1 MKILFT
7 QILNMSFTASVV
19 ILLVLAMRFLL
30 RREPKIYSYALWA
43 VVLFRLLCPISLTGD
58 LSVLNFASSKADNY
72 TRVEQTAYGTQTF
85 ETERYSTMNYIPA
98 QITIAEQEPEAVA
111 EVEKT
116 FDWKALGACVWL
128 IGAVGMGCSGLVS
141 FRKLKKQLS
150 EAIHWKKEVY
160 LTDQIETPFVLGL
173 WKPKIY
179 LPIALDNWERV
190 YILAHERH
198 HIRRGDPVFKLLAY
212 IALCLHWF
220 NPLVWRAFHLAEKD
234 MEMSCD
240 EAVIR
245 RLGPEIRADYAQSL
259 LRLST
264 GHRKFTG
271 MPLAFGE
278 GDTKGRVKNMAKWKK
293 PSVWMTVLCLV
304 VCCYI
309 GVVCALNPKQD
320 VPDFPTMSG
329 PVSCGTGDL
338 YYEVPE
344 GCVIEPA
351 ECTIEDCGNTLITDG
366 TNTIG
371 GVNVYNAPDMTQED
385 WWTQLGLQE
394 YDDGLCYF
402 GCDWAGGIWSVEF
415 ISDEPE
421 GTPKTVDR
429 DHYFFLSE
437 DGAYVYDM
445 WFDLLTVDPE
455 VKETILDSA
464 DVGNQGLEKKRE
476 SNGGILI
483 KYVDFRIIFPK
494 GMDYGDGEEI
504 TLDGKTVGGLKLR
517 KQEQANDPDMFSL
530 EWMEAI
536 GVPEASDPQ
545 MGYMG
550 SGSNYSDYEINFFL
564 DVPVERDEAGNIIR
578 NEEGNAVL
586 DQEVTHY
593 FFVNGLDVYDLW
605 FYNNRLPNTTRESVL
620 KTCAIQGVTDIA
632 AMADALAEEESALQ
646 QCRDVLTQI
655 QSSLGYKIETRQE
668 NGDSAL
674 NDITNFTDWIYDNDW
689 MQIAQIPESGGS
701 SIAGELLVD
710 GQHYECDSTKEW
722 KETTRQ
728 DAVKPWLARFQWDD
742 TIAAYMDTM
751 TQADGTTV
759 MLRIDEAFAEGSDQ
773 QPHYFVNFVFDTD
786 GAFRNVYIQVN
797 LFTDNEICR
806 TESIASLEA
815 ETVRSEM
822 LDQLKDTS
830 IQIAAV
836 MPKAETGLKVINEE
850 TILQQCSD
858 VVTLVR
864 NSARHL
870 HSEAIGPGEE
880 RTVTDTYK
888 LTNGETLNGDCL
900 HLEVVNGERQEAFLM
915 LAEENKFYHGEALA
929 GEELQWR
936 EVSFEEFVYHPQQG
950 VLLGKTYMQLMTY
963 DETITNSTGNCY
975 MVTYHEPY
983 MEARVGAGHQA
994 ESFQMGFQ
1002 FDQQG
1007 NFVELHILAYDQDD
1021 EINVTESIVSL
1032 GDEESVRNVID
1043 QALQQALA
1051 QING

>member
-58 LSVLNFASSKADNY
+58 LSVLNFASSKSDNY
-72 TRVEQTAYGTQTF
+72 MRVEQSETGTRRY
-85 ETERYSTMNYIPA
+85 ETNGFSTMNYIPA

-220 NPLVWRAFHLAEKD
+220 NPLVWLAFHLAEKD

-264 GHRKFTG
+264 GHRKLTG

-278 GDTKGRVKNMAKWKK
+278 GDTKGRVKNMARWKK
-293 PSVWMTVLCLV
+293 PSVWVTIVCLVLCIG
-304 VCCYI
+304 I
-309 GVVCALNPKQD
+309 GVFCVLNPRQD
-320 VPDFPTMSG
+320 IDSPVMNG
-329 PVSCGTGDL
+329 PVGCANGDL
-338 YYEVPE
+338 DYTIPE
-344 GCVIEPA
+344 GC
-351 ECTIEDCGNTLITDG
+351 TIETAKEETAKNCGNAVFTDG
-366 TNTIG
+366 TNVIG

-421 GTPKTVDR
+421 GTPRTVDR

-455 VKETILDSA
+455 VKEAILSSA
-464 DVGNQGLEKKRE
+464 NIGSRKPEEETE
-476 SNGGILI
+476 SVAGILT
-483 KYVDFRIIFPK
+483 KYVDFRFILTK

-536 GVPEASDPQ
+536 GVREASDPQ

-550 SGSNYSDYEINFFL
+550 SGSNYADYEINFFL

-701 SIAGELLVD
+701 SIAGELLAD

-728 DAVKPWLARFQWDD
+728 DVVKPWLARFQWDD
-742 TIAAYMDTM
+742 TIVAYMDTS
-751 TQADGTTV
+751 TREDKVTV
-759 MLRIDEAFAEGSDQ
+759 MLRIDEPFAEGENQ
-773 QPHYFVNFVFDTD
+773 QPHYFVNFAFDTD
-786 GAFRNVYIQVN
+786 GAFRNVYLQIN
-797 LFTDNEICR
+797 LFMDNEIYR
-806 TESIASLEA
+806 TESIASLDA

-822 LDQLKDTS
+822 QDYLKDSS
-830 IQIAAV
+830 IQIMAV
-836 MPKAETGLKVINEE
+836 IPEAETGLKVINE
-850 TILQQCSD
+850 
-858 VVTLVR
+858 
-864 NSARHL
+864 
-870 HSEAIGPGEE
+870 
-880 RTVTDTYK
+880 
-888 LTNGETLNGDCL
+888 
-900 HLEVVNGERQEAFLM
+900 
-915 LAEENKFYHGEALA
+915 
-929 GEELQWR
+929 
-936 EVSFEEFVYHPQQG
+936 
-950 VLLGKTYMQLMTY
+950 
-963 DETITNSTGNCY
+963 
-975 MVTYHEPY
+975 
-983 MEARVGAGHQA
+983 
-994 ESFQMGFQ
+994 
-1002 FDQQG
+1002 
-1007 NFVELHILAYDQDD
+1007 
-1021 EINVTESIVSL
+1021 
-1032 GDEESVRNVID
+1032 
-1043 QALQQALA
+1043 
-1051 QING
+1051 

>member
-1 MKILFT
+1 MKLLFT

-30 RREPKIYSYALWA
+30 RREPKIYAYALWA

-58 LSVLNFASSKADNY
+58 LSLLDFASSKSDNY
-72 TRVEQTAYGTQTF
+72 TRAEPS
-85 ETERYSTMNYIPA
+85 ETGIYRYETNRYSTMNYIPA
-98 QITIAEQEPEAVA
+98 ETVSVEPEVAVESEMA
-111 EVEKT
+111 
-116 FDWKALGACVWL
+116 FDWKALGAYVWL
-128 IGAVGMGCSGLVS
+128 VGAVGMGCSGMVS
-141 FRKLKKQLS
+141 FGKLKKQLA

-160 LTDQIETPFVLGL
+160 LTDQVQTPFVLGL

-179 LPIALDNWERV
+179 LPIALDDWERV

-198 HIRRGDPVFKLLAY
+198 HIRRGDPIFKLLAY
-212 IALCLHWF
+212 VALCLHWF
-220 NPLVWRAFHLAEKD
+220 NPLVWLAFHLAEKD

-278 GDTKGRVKNMAKWKK
+278 GDTKGRVKNMARWKK
-293 PSVWMTVLCLV
+293 PSVWMTGLCLV
-304 VCCYI
+304 LCI
-309 GVVCALNPKQD
+309 GIGIFCGLNPRQD

-329 PVSCGTGDL
+329 PVSCGNGDL

-351 ECTIEDCGNTLITDG
+351 ERTIEDCGNTQITDG

-371 GVNVYNAPDMTQED
+371 GVNVYHALDMTKED

-394 YDDGLCYF
+394 YEDGTLSYF
-402 GCDWAGGIWSVEF
+402 GCDWAGGLYSVEF
-415 ISDEPE
+415 FTETPE
-421 GTPKTVDR
+421 GTPRTVDR
-429 DHYFFLSE
+429 EHYFFLSE

-445 WFDLLTVDPE
+445 WFDLLTVEPE

-464 DVGNQGLEKKRE
+464 DVGNRGLVKKRE
-476 SNGGILI
+476 PAGGILI

-517 KQEQANDPDMFSL
+517 RQEKANDPNMFST

-536 GVPEASDPQ
+536 GVPEASAPE
-545 MGYMG
+545 MGYM
-550 SGSNYSDYEINFFL
+550 SGSSNYADYEINFFL
-564 DVPVERDEAGNIIR
+564 DVPVERDEAGNTIP

-586 DQEVTHY
+586 DREVTHY

-632 AMADALAEEESALQ
+632 AMEDALSEEENALQ

-655 QSSLGYKIETRQE
+655 QSSVGYKIETRQE
-668 NGDSAL
+668 NEDSAL

-710 GQHYECDSTKEW
+710 GQQYECDSTKEW

-728 DAVKPWLARFQWDD
+728 DSAKPWLARFQWDD
-742 TIAAYMDTM
+742 TIVAYMDTS
-751 TQADGTTV
+751 TREDKVTV
-759 MLRIDEAFAEGSDQ
+759 MLRIDKPFAEGFNQ
-773 QPHYFVNFVFDTD
+773 QPHYFVSFEFDTD
-786 GAFRNVYIQVN
+786 GAFRNVYIQAN
-797 LFTDNEICR
+797 LFMDNEICR
-806 TESIASLEA
+806 TESIASLDAEA
-815 ETVRSEM
+815 VRSEM
-822 LDQLKDTS
+822 QEEYQT
-830 IQIAAV
+830 
-836 MPKAETGLKVINEE
+836 VI
-850 TILQQCSD
+850 
-858 VVTLVR
+858 R
-864 NSARHL
+864 
-870 HSEAIGPGEE
+870 
-880 RTVTDTYK
+880 
-888 LTNGETLNGDCL
+888 
-900 HLEVVNGERQEAFLM
+900 
-915 LAEENKFYHGEALA
+915 
-929 GEELQWR
+929 
-936 EVSFEEFVYHPQQG
+936 
-950 VLLGKTYMQLMTY
+950 
-963 DETITNSTGNCY
+963 
-975 MVTYHEPY
+975 
-983 MEARVGAGHQA
+983 
-994 ESFQMGFQ
+994 
-1002 FDQQG
+1002 
-1007 NFVELHILAYDQDD
+1007 
-1021 EINVTESIVSL
+1021 
-1032 GDEESVRNVID
+1032 
-1043 QALQQALA
+1043 
-1051 QING
+1051 

>member
-7 QILNMSFTASVV
+7 HILNMSFTASVV

-43 VVLFRLLCPISLTGD
+43 VVLFRLLCLVAPTGV
-58 LSVLNFASSKADNY
+58 LSALYFANEKSDNY

-98 QITIAEQEPEAVA
+98 QIMIAEQEPEDVA
-111 EVEKT
+111 EVEKS
-116 FDWKALGACVWL
+116 FDWKAMGACVWL
-128 IGAVGMGCSGLVS
+128 IGAVGMGCSGMVS
-141 FRKLKKQLS
+141 FWKLKRQLS

-179 LPIALDNWERV
+179 LPIALDDWERV

-198 HIRRGDPVFKLLAY
+198 HIRRGDPIFKLLAY

-220 NPLVWRAFHLAEKD
+220 NPLVWLAFHLAEKD

-278 GDTKGRVKNMAKWKK
+278 GDTKGRVKNMARWKK
-293 PSVWMTVLCLV
+293 PSVWMTVICLV

-309 GVVCALNPKQD
+309 GAICALNPKQD
-320 VPDFPTMSG
+320 VPDFPTMNG

-351 ECTIEDCGNTLITDG
+351 ERTIKDCGNTLITDG

-394 YDDGLCYF
+394 YEDGTLSYF
-402 GCDWAGGIWSVEF
+402 GCNWAGGIYSVEF
-415 ISDEPE
+415 FTEMPE
-421 GTPKTVDR
+421 GTPRTVDR

-455 VKETILDSA
+455 VKEAILSSA
-464 DVGNQGLEKKRE
+464 NVGSRKPEEETE
-476 SNGGILI
+476 SAAGILI
-483 KYVDFRIIFPK
+483 KYVDFSIILPK
-494 GMDYGDGEEI
+494 GMDYGDGQDI

-517 KQEQANDPDMFSL
+517 QQEQANDPNMFSL
-530 EWMEAI
+530 EWMEALGI
-536 GVPEASDPQ
+536 PEASDPQ
-545 MGYMG
+545 MGYM
-550 SGSNYSDYEINFFL
+550 SGSSEYADYEINYFL
-564 DVPVERDEAGNIIR
+564 DVPVERDEAGNIIP

-586 DQEVTHY
+586 DREVTHY

-605 FYNNRLPNTTRESVL
+605 FYNNRLPDTARESVL

-646 QCRDVLTQI
+646 QCRDVLTKI
-655 QSSLGYKIETRQE
+655 QSSLGCRIETKQE
-668 NGDSAL
+668 NGRSAL
-674 NDITNFTDWIYDNDW
+674 NDTTTFTDWIYGENW
-689 MQIAQIPESGGS
+689 MQIAQVPESGGS
-701 SIAGELLVD
+701 SLFGRLLVD
-710 GQHYECDSTKEW
+710 GVRYECDSMMQW

-728 DAVKPWLARFQWDD
+728 DSVKPWLARFQWDD
-742 TIAAYMDTM
+742 TIVAYMDTS
-751 TQADGTTV
+751 TREDEVTV
-759 MLRIDEAFAEGSDQ
+759 MLRIDEPFAEGSDQ
-773 QPHYFVNFVFDTD
+773 QPHYFVSFEFDTD
-786 GAFRNVYIQVN
+786 GVFRNVYLQIN
-797 LFTDNEICR
+797 LFMDNEVYR
-806 TESIASLEA
+806 TESVASLEA
-815 ETVRSEM
+815 ETVRAEM
-822 LDQLKDTS
+822 QDHLKDTS

-836 MPKAETGLKVINEE
+836 IPKAETGLKVINEE

-888 LTNGETLNGDCL
+888 LTNGEALNGDCL

-915 LAEENKFYHGEALA
+915 LAEENKFYHGERRTAMA
-929 GEELQWR
+929 GSRFRGICLSSATR
-936 EVSFEEFVYHPQQG
+936 R
-950 VLLGKTYMQLMTY
+950 
-963 DETITNSTGNCY
+963 
-975 MVTYHEPY
+975 
-983 MEARVGAGHQA
+983 AVG
-994 ESFQMGFQ
+994 
-1002 FDQQG
+1002 
-1007 NFVELHILAYDQDD
+1007 
-1021 EINVTESIVSL
+1021 
-1032 GDEESVRNVID
+1032 
-1043 QALQQALA
+1043 
-1051 QING
+1051 